1 MQLFVC
7 QSPQSFAGPL
17 ALWREMLI
25 LFAMRMNSPK
35 HLRRDKNT
43 KLDTTGVLLDEP
55 TTTAPINV
63 AEIFSNDHPLEVEIG
78 VGKGTFLVT
87 RALARPE
94 VNFLGIEYARAYAH
108 HAADRCRRRG
118 LSNARMLHTD
128 AGGLFK
134 DCMPDES
141 LWRVHI
147 YFPDPWPKR
156 RHKRRRLI
164 QPGFARE
171 VRRTLKPGGQF
182 IVVTDHM
189 DYFLQIRRVLNDLS
203 GMAAIPMPQ
212 MTDSQG
218 EIVGTNFERKYIA
231 QGRPFYSTAKM
242 GYVCC

>member
-1 MQLFVC
+1 
-7 QSPQSFAGPL
+7 
-17 ALWREMLI
+17 MLI

-43 KLDTTGVLLDEP
+43 KLDTTGVLLETCVTKQAIVPAD
-55 TTTAPINV
+55 
-63 AEIFSNDHPLEVEIG
+63 IFENAHPLEVEIG

-87 RALARPE
+87 RAVARPE

-128 AGGLFK
+128 AGALFK
-134 DCMPDES
+134 DCIPDKS

-203 GMAAIPMPQ
+203 EMVGIPMPK
-212 MTDSQG
+212 MADSEG

-242 GYVCC
+242 RYV